1 MEQNELKKLI
11 EEILTLLAVS
21 VESVALTGEGIHP
34 IFLIKTA
41 DSGVLI
47 GTNGETL
54 RALNHIIKKMVEKR
68 TGEAAQFLLDVNEYY
83 GRRIQEVKN
92 QAALLG
98 ERARVFKTNV
108 EMNPMNSYERMIIH
122 ALFTDH
128 PEITTEST
136 GEGKQRRVVLK
147 YKTDGEQKTTDNE
160 FLNSTLDAL

>member
-1 MEQNELKKLI
+1 MFFLLCRISSCGAGSLPNMNKSRRKTSHRKRMEQNELKKLI
-11 EEILTLLAVS
+11 EEILTHLAVS

-54 RALNHIIKKMVEKR
+54 RALNHIIKKIVEKR

-83 GRRIQEVKN
+83 GRRIQEIKN

-98 ERARVFKTNV
+98 ERARVFKADV

-122 ALFTDH
+122 A
-128 PEITTEST
+128 
-136 GEGKQRRVVLK
+136 
-147 YKTDGEQKTTDNE
+147 
-160 FLNSTLDAL
+160 